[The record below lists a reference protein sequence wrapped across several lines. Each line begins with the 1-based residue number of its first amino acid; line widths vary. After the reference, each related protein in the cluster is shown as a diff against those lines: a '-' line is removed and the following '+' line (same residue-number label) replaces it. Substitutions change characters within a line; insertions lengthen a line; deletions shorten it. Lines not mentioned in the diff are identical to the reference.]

1 MRGKRGGGRK
11 KGKRGRGNDRKRDPE
26 KRGRGEMRGDGER
39 VCEFVRERVEGGRRG
54 GKI

>member
-1 MRGKRGGGRK
+1 MWDLEMSGC
-11 KGKRGRGNDRKRDPE
+11 
-26 KRGRGEMRGDGER
+26 GEMRGDGER